1 MNDLSSAQLGFPRLR
16 PTRGD
21 TPPANPLRLAVDLS
35 HLQSRGASGGVKPFV
50 LEYLRGL
57 AMLEGDNLVF
67 VFLTCTASHSEV
79 RQLARAQDELV
90 CVRDNGGEGPAALGN
105 WRGGETFLPHPP
117 LNLLVQL
124 RADVFYSPL
133 ISAEFAC
140 QGVPTLAT
148 VVDVLHRDYPATLS
162 PESNRHRESSFQ
174 KLVRVSAKFQCIS
187 HYTAGQMTRHYKIPA
202 DQMFCSHVII
212 HHRFNP
218 VDSARRR
225 EAADVPYFLYPA
237 NCWPHKNHET
247 LLVAYRLYRR
257 QHAGTPWRLVL
268 TGHESDAMHQL
279 LETAGHLGV
288 REHIT
293 FHGHLPE
300 KEFAGLWRDAGALV
314 FPSLHEG
321 FGIPLIEAMHFGI
334 PILSSEMG
342 SLPEVG
348 GDAALYADPLSPVA
362 WAGAMLKI
370 ATHPELRAALVARGR
385 RRLGE
390 FSLAAELKEFRDEI
404 RSLAGKP
411 GRRWNHGLHP
421 DGWIEGIAVFGL
433 PASSGNARLE
443 VRVAAGPASRRVRL
457 YRGLTPLGGF
467 DVPAGI
473 AVEHFLEIQPDGQPL
488 VIEVPDADHLDS
500 ADHRRHGVLLA
511 AVNLESAG
519 QRLNLMEEA
528 P

>member
-1 MNDLSSAQLGFPRLR
+1 MNDLLTAQPNFPRLR
-16 PTRGD
+16 RARTA
-21 TPPANPLRLAVDLS
+21 TPKASPLRLAVDLS
-35 HLQSRGASGGVKPFV
+35 HLQPRGASGGVKPFV

-57 AMLEGDNLVF
+57 ALLEGESLVF
-67 VFLTCTASHSEV
+67 IFLTCTASHAEM

-90 CVRDNGGEGPAALGN
+90 CVRDNGGDGPAALGN
-105 WRGGETFLPHPP
+105 WRGGETFLPRPP
-117 LNLLVQL
+117 LNLLVLL

-140 QGVPTLAT
+140 PGVPTLAT
-148 VVDVLHRDYPATLS
+148 VVDVLHHDYPVTLS
-162 PESNRHRESSFQ
+162 PESNRHREKSFEEV
-174 KLVRVSAKFQCIS
+174 VRVAAKFQCIS
-187 HYTAGQMTRHYKIPA
+187 HYTAGQMTRHYEVPA
-202 DQMFCSHVII
+202 DRMFCSHIII
-212 HHRFNP
+212 HHRFNAA
-218 VDSARRR
+218 DSAARD
-225 EAADVPYFLYPA
+225 EAAGMPYFLYPA

-257 QHAGTPWRLVL
+257 QHSGTPWRLVL

-288 REHIT
+288 REHVT
-293 FHGHLPE
+293 FHGYLPE
-300 KEFAGLWRDAGALV
+300 KEFARLWRNAGALV
-314 FPSLHEG
+314 FPSRHEG

-334 PILSSEMG
+334 PILSSEVG
-342 SLPEVG
+342 SLREVG
-348 GDAALYADPLSPVA
+348 GDAALYADPISPVA
-362 WAGAMLKI
+362 WADAMLEI
-370 ATHPELRAALVARGR
+370 AAQPELRAALVARGR

-390 FSLAAELKEFRDEI
+390 FSLAAELNEFRDEI
-404 RSLAGKP
+404 RALVGRP
-411 GRRWNHGLHP
+411 GRRWNQGLHP
-421 DGWIEGIAVFGL
+421 DGWIEGLAVFGL

-467 DVPAGI
+467 DVPAGV
-473 AVEHFLEIQPDGQPL
+473 AVGQVVEIQPDGQPL
-488 VIEVPDADHLDS
+488 VIEVPDADHLNP

-511 AVNLESAG
+511 AVNFESAG